1 MKHKLITLSILL
13 TLIFIFTPLV
23 HASGLSDLVNS
34 ELDTVQEGVTGS
46 TTATS
51 LENVIINIVH
61 IALSFLGIIFVV
73 LMIWSGYQWMT
84 SGGNT
89 TAIDTAKKR
98 IINAVIGLVIV
109 LAAYS
114 ITEFMVIQ
122 VLNAVN

>member
-13 TLIFIFTPLV
+13 TLIFVSIPLV
-23 HASGLSDLVNS
+23 QASGLSDLVNS

-46 TTATS
+46 TIAPS
-51 LENVIINIVH
+51 LENIIINIVH
-61 IALSFLGIIFVV
+61 IVLGFLGLIFVV

-109 LAAYS
+109 FAAYS